1 MISKKAIMQTADQL
15 CERGSF
21 TGMDNN
27 TGMLTRI
34 LKQTVCLKLS
44 LTYRISQDLRN
55 MYSLVF

>member
-1 MISKKAIMQTADQL
+1 MQTADQL